1 MGDGVSRNGSD
12 RRTAAGSG
20 ADAKRGRPK
29 DRYLR
34 VGVGHPSGDATLHR
48 DFEVRASYN
57 LGAGGW
63 VAQVGEE
70 NRNHQIDVWGPAP
83 GGSQERVFATPAACL
98 GNAVAG
104 IVAMADAEAASE
116 S

>member
-1 MGDGVSRNGSD
+1 MGEGVSRNGSE
-12 RRTAAGSG
+12 RRSETGDGAA
-20 ADAKRGRPK
+20 AKRGRPK

-57 LGAGGW
+57 EGAGGW
-63 VAQVGEE
+63 MAQVGEE
-70 NRNHQIDVWGPAP
+70 NRNQQIDVWEPAP
-83 GGSQERVFATPAACL
+83 GGSRARAFATPASCL

-104 IVAMADAEAASE
+104 IVAMADAEAADE

>member
-1 MGDGVSRNGSD
+1 MA
-12 RRTAAGSG
+12 RRGH
-20 ADAKRGRPK
+20 PK

-57 LGAGGW
+57 EGAGGW
-63 VAQVGEE
+63 MAQVGEE
-70 NRNHQIDVWGPAP
+70 NRNQQIDAWGPAP
-83 GGSQERVFATPAACL
+83 GGSRERVFATPAACL

-104 IVAMADAEAASE
+104 IVEMADAEAADE

>member
-1 MGDGVSRNGSD
+1 MGEGVRRNGSD
-12 RRTAAGSG
+12 RRTAAGNGS
-20 ADAKRGRPK
+20 AARRGRPK

-48 DFEVRASYN
+48 DFVVRASYN
-57 LGAGGW
+57 VGAGGW

-83 GGSQERVFATPAACL
+83 GGSREQVFATPAACL
-98 GNAVAG
+98 GNAVAS
-104 IVAMADAEAASE
+104 IVAMTDAEAVAE

>member
-1 MGDGVSRNGSD
+1 MSRNGSD
-12 RRTAAGSG
+12 GRTAAGDG
-20 ADAKRGRPK
+20 VPAKRGRPK

-57 LGAGGW
+57 EGAGGW
-63 VAQVGEE
+63 VAQVGEQ
-70 NRNHQIDVWGPAP
+70 NRNNQIDVWGPAP
-83 GGSQERVFATPAACL
+83 GDGQERVFTTPAACL
-98 GNAVAG
+98 GYAVAG
-104 IVAMADAEAASE
+104 IVEMADAEAADE

>member
-1 MGDGVSRNGSD
+1 MSRNGSD
-12 RRTAAGSG
+12 RRTATGEG
-20 ADAKRGRPK
+20 AAARQARPK

-48 DFEVRASYN
+48 DFEIRATYN
-57 LGAGGW
+57 QSAGGW

-70 NRNHQIDVWGPAP
+70 NRNQQIDVWGPAP
-83 GGSQERVFATPAACL
+83 GEGRERVFATPAACL

-104 IVAMADAEAASE
+104 IVAMADAEAAGE

>member
-1 MGDGVSRNGSD
+1 MGEGVSRNGSD
-12 RRTAAGSG
+12 RRTAAGDG
-20 ADAKRGRPK
+20 AAAKRGRPK

-57 LGAGGW
+57 EDAGGW
-63 VAQVGEE
+63 VAQVGEQ

-83 GGSQERVFATPAACL
+83 GGGQVAGFATPAACL

-104 IVAMADAEAASE
+104 IVEMADAEAADE